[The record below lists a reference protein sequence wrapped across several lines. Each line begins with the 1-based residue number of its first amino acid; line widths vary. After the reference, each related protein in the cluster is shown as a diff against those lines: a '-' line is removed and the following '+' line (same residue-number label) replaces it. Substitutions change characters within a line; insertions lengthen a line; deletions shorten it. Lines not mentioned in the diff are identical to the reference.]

1 MRLSAKAL
9 INYGSVNQFD
19 YANQWIIR
27 ANEPNT
33 LYFQLVDLDQ
43 DELRYMAGIS
53 LAAGVVVTF
62 PSVDDAQVIAANAVQ
77 ETNDKSIWKVVLSS
91 IQKPNSGSVVFA
103 LTEGTVTSKF
113 SVLNLIS
120 VEYLNEGSC

>member
-62 PSVDDAQVIAANAVQ
+62 PSVDDAQVIVANAVQ

-103 LTEGTVTSKF
+103 LTEGTVTRKF

>member
-103 LTEGTVTSKF
+103 LTEGTVTRKF